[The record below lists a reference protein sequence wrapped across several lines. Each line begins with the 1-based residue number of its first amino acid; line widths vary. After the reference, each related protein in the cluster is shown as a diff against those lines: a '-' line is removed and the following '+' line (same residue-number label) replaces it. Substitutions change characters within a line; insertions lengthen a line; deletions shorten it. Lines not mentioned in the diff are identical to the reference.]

1 MSSLNNFIRY
11 WLPVYL
17 LCAGIFIQSSFA
29 VPDIG
34 PDWLL
39 WDWLPMDKV
48 AHGIIYAVLSA
59 LICRAFA
66 TLPPWQGRKVLLTVT
81 GILLATLFGLSDE
94 WHQSFVVARSADP
107 SDFGADAAGSI
118 LGALLFVGQTNY
130 ASSNRKAHHDKN
142 HLP

>member
-1 MSSLNNFIRY
+1 MSTSKKFVHY
-11 WLPVYL
+11 WLPVCL
-17 LCAGIFIQSSFA
+17 LCTGIFIQSSFA

-39 WDWLPMDKV
+39 WEWLPLDKV
-48 AHGIIYAVLSA
+48 AHGMIYAVLSA

-66 TLPPWQGRKVLLTVT
+66 TLPPWQDRKVLLTVT

-107 SDFGADAAGSI
+107 SDFGADALGSI
-118 LGALLFVGQTNY
+118 LGALLFLGQTNH
-130 ASSNRKAHHDKN
+130 ASNRNSHHDPN

>member
-1 MSSLNNFIRY
+1 MNRIHTFARY
-11 WLPVYL
+11 WLPVCL

-48 AHGIIYAVLSA
+48 AHGVIYAILSA
-59 LICRAFA
+59 LICRAFN
-66 TLPPWQGRKVLLTVT
+66 TLPPWQGRKVLLAVT
-81 GILLATLFGLSDE
+81 GIFLATLFGLSDE
-94 WHQSFVVARSADP
+94 WHQSFVVTRSADP

-118 LGALLFVGQTNY
+118 LGALVFMGL
-130 ASSNRKAHHDKN
+130 ASCAPPNRKAHHDPN